1 MELAQAWKS
10 RVALFELLVASE
22 YWLSLASDCRL
33 RRDPEDGRERHLL
46 RAVPGFDFVL
56 YRDGAAVE
64 EGRGEMLVAADLAS
78 PGYVDAAG
86 GIGYADADALA
97 FLEVGGRRYYR
108 SRDRVHRF
116 ADGGLV
122 YCGRVDQLAKS
133 GGVWVDLETREAAV
147 AAIDGVKAVAIV
159 ADAGSYTVNYVSE
172 YVCIHMCVYI
182 YIYIYIYMEGP
193 QIQRCLQ
200 LPRRR
205 PRLHGYDDDN
215 SNNNDNNSSDS
226 NDNDHNSNTS
236 NNNSSSKETI
246 VITIVI
252 IMMMII
258 IINTSNSNNTSK
270 L

>member
-1 MELAQAWKS
+1 MLGVVPSQLRAAWPAGPSSKPPGLRVLLSWADRLPVELAQAWKS

-172 YVCIHMCVYI
+172 YVCIHMC
-182 YIYIYIYMEGP
+182 IYIYIYMYMLVILCYIISYYITGP
-193 QIQRCLQ
+193 T
-200 LPRRR
+200 
-205 PRLHGYDDDN
+205 GG
-215 SNNNDNNSSDS
+215 
-226 NDNDHNSNTS
+226 
-236 NNNSSSKETI
+236 
-246 VITIVI
+246 
-252 IMMMII
+252 
-258 IINTSNSNNTSK
+258 
-270 L
+270 